1 MDEKLKSVRDTLSQT
16 VLLDVTV
23 SKGEKEKIMNS
34 LTKKEKKRIP
44 YAYYFSFV
52 GVVAILF
59 ILLIPTISEQLNT
72 TSSVIKSIEDQI
84 IEEIGTEVF
93 IPEFTDYQILSA
105 EIIYPPIGDKRD
117 LVVAYS
123 KEKGVLQS
131 EDYIKQHE
139 ANTNSK
145 VLYGIYNG
153 DSPWLVR
160 ITYSTSKINVSDSVD
175 TKTINGID
183 VQYTKVNIG
192 NSNMLIA
199 HFNVGK
205 GSYTTEF
212 TLTENL
218 TEERAFEIIE
228 TITKENN
235 S

>member
-1 MDEKLKSVRDTLSQT
+1 MDEKLKSVRDTLNQT

-23 SKGEKEKIMNS
+23 SQDEKEKIISS
-34 LTKKEKKRIP
+34 LTSQERKRIP
-44 YAYYFSFV
+44 YAYFFSIL

-59 ILLIPTISEQLNT
+59 ILLFPTISDQLSPT
-72 TSSVIKSIEDQI
+72 ASVVKSFEDQI

-117 LVVAYS
+117 LVVVYS
-123 KEKGVLQS
+123 KEKGVLQNK
-131 EDYIKQHE
+131 DYIKQHE
-139 ANTNSK
+139 EDMNSK

-153 DSPWLVR
+153 EPPWLVR
-160 ITYSTSKINVSDSVD
+160 ITYSTFKINVGDSVE
-175 TKTINGID
+175 TKTINGFD
-183 VQYTKVNIG
+183 VHYTKLNSDNANI
-192 NSNMLIA
+192 LIA

-205 GSYTTEF
+205 GSYSTEF
-212 TLTENL
+212 TLTERL